1 MDKILIKDMVMKN
14 VFKTIGVVALLLVV
28 YFVFQSVLTVI
39 PLVAYYIKDYATG
52 AVSMEELTSMTSVS
66 AGGAMPPAAVTA
78 LAWGL
83 FLSTIA
89 MLLFLHFTR
98 FYRFERSMFSVP
110 RRPLVLSVLLVFA
123 SMFSLNV
130 LVQCFSLD
138 NLLEVQFDQLS
149 HTFIGAIAISV
160 FGPLLEEA
168 LFRGAIQGYMMRH
181 FKPWTAIVCSAL
193 IFGLAHMNPVQIVYA
208 TLLGVVFGWIYYR
221 TGSLLPVILGHVLNN
236 SVAIIT
242 MLLGMEQDSNAP
254 LSDIEKTYM
263 AVVFVVATVVAV
275 QLVRMLNRS
284 LPKVSAMAENECT
297 E

>member
-1 MDKILIKDMVMKN
+1 MIL
-14 VFKTIGVVALLLVV
+14 LP
-28 YFVFQSVLTVI
+28 I
-39 PLVAYYIKDYATG
+39 PKQY
-52 AVSMEELTSMTSVS
+52 EEKEGSLILTSK
-66 AGGAMPPAAVTA
+66 
-78 LAWGL
+78 
-83 FLSTIA
+83 
-89 MLLFLHFTR
+89 
-98 FYRFERSMFSVP
+98 FSVNCESA
-110 RRPLVLSVLLVFA
+110 RVSNYLNSFIEVSEEKENTQII
-123 SMFSLNV
+123 FSLNPDFECEEYELKV
-130 LVQCFSLD
+130 TENSID
-138 NLLEVQFDQLS
+138 ITGGD
-149 HTFIGAIAISV
+149 
-160 FGPLLEEA
+160 EEA

-193 IFGLAHMNPVQIVYA
+193 IFGLAHMNPIQIVYA

-275 QLVRMLNRS
+275 QLVRMLDRS

>member
-1 MDKILIKDMVMKN
+1 MKN
-14 VFKTIGVVALLLVV
+14 VFKTIGVVAMLLVV
-28 YFVFQSVLTVI
+28 YFVLQSVLTVL
-39 PLVAYYIKDYATG
+39 PLVACYIKDYADG
-52 AVSMEELTSMTSVS
+52 AISMEELTSMSSVV
-66 AGGAMPPAAVTA
+66 AGEAMPPATVTA

-98 FYRFERSMFSVP
+98 FYRFDRALLYSVP
-110 RRPLVLSVLLVFA
+110 RRPLLLSVLLVFA

-130 LVQCFSLD
+130 LVQCFSLE

-149 HTFIGAIAISV
+149 HTFIGAVAISV

-168 LFRGAIQGYMMRH
+168 LFRGAIQGYMMRY

-193 IFGLAHMNPVQIVYA
+193 IFGIAHMNPVQIVYA

-242 MLLGMEQDSNAP
+242 MLLGLEQGGDAP
-254 LSDIEKTYM
+254 LTNIEKSYM
-263 AVVFVVATVVAV
+263 VVVFVVATVVAV
-275 QLVRMLNRS
+275 LLVRMLDKS
-284 LPKVSAMAENECT
+284 LPKVSAMKEKECV
-297 E
+297 EQE

>member
-1 MDKILIKDMVMKN
+1 MKN

-83 FLSTIA
+83 FLSTIT

-254 LSDIEKTYM
+254 LSDIEKSYM

-284 LPKVSAMAENECT
+284 LPKVSVMKEKKCVEQ

>member
-1 MDKILIKDMVMKN
+1 MKN
-14 VFKTIGVVALLLVV
+14 VFKTIGVVALLLLV

-168 LFRGAIQGYMMRH
+168 LFRGAIQGYMMRY

-254 LSDIEKTYM
+254 LSDIEKSYM

-275 QLVRMLNRS
+275 QLVRMLDRS